1 MVTTP
6 TGGILTVMAHPDD
19 AELWAGGT
27 LAVHAATGIP
37 ATIAVPG
44 LNPTRRR
51 EAVAGARIL
60 GATPH
65 LLDAITVDTVRE
77 LLVGVQPDVVITH
90 NPDDIHPEHQ
100 HAAQTLIAALPDVVI
115 STGRPHAVY
124 TCDSYHNLD
133 RHGHPLHLSTI
144 IDITPAWR
152 TKTTAL
158 AVHQSQ
164 PITEHFGPMAET
176 LARLHGG
183 RAGVRYA
190 EAFAP
195 VPVLGRLPIT
205 PLAQKGI

>member
-1 MVTTP
+1 M
-6 TGGILTVMAHPDD
+6 
-19 AELWAGGT
+19 
-27 LAVHAATGIP
+27 
-37 ATIAVPG
+37 
-44 LNPTRRR
+44 
-51 EAVAGARIL
+51 
-60 GATPH
+60 
-65 LLDAITVDTVRE
+65 
-77 LLVGVQPDVVITH
+77 TH
-90 NPDDIHPEHQ
+90 PDDIHPEHQ
-100 HAAQTLIAALPDVVI
+100 HAAQTLFTALPDVVI

-133 RHGHPLHLSTI
+133 RHGHPLHLPTL

-195 VPVLGRLPIT
+195 RTRPRQTPHHPTPYWGIRCSMHELPQYS
-205 PLAQKGI
+205 LDVDSLSGQS

>member
-1 MVTTP
+1 MVATP

-27 LAVHAATGIP
+27 LAVHAAAGVP
-37 ATIAVPG
+37 VAIAVPG

-51 EAVAGARIL
+51 EAVAGARLL

-65 LLDAITVDTVRE
+65 LLDAITVDTVRD
-77 LLVGVQPDVVITH
+77 LLVGIQPDVVITH
-90 NPDDIHPEHQ
+90 NLDDIHPDHQ
-100 HAAQTLIAALPDVVI
+100 QAAQMLLTALPDVVI
-115 STGRPHAVY
+115 STGKPHAVY

-133 RHGHPLHLSTI
+133 RHGHPLHLPTI
-144 IDITPAWR
+144 IDITPTWR
-152 TKTTAL
+152 TKITAL

-183 RAGVRYA
+183 RAGVQYA

-195 VPVLGRLPIT
+195 VPVLGRLPTT
-205 PLAQKGI
+205 PLSLSGH